1 MNISEL
7 LEEERKTFSTIPL
20 DICKYIYQRLKSSTP
35 IEYSKV
41 SPVSLSKILVD
52 IHGLKEFRELVT
64 KLFENLKKNE
74 GKYLVFYIAP
84 FGGSKS
90 QTFEYVKEIVKKI
103 DSSHGIIEFSFSAST
118 RIFSLLKTIV
128 LTISALLLSSNEII
142 ESEKEQLLEI
152 LAEYRLAER
161 KISEEKEHVE
171 SLVDE
176 ILPIISSLIDIVNK
190 KSWIILIQVDECDL
204 WYGNYSKY
212 KEFGKLFRE
221 IYDRASRVLYIFYTT
236 TEAYYQL
243 RKWSAIDPF
252 LNRTFSGAFTVAS
265 PGKYLDKVSYAVAK
279 LAALIERVKETKF
292 SPKELN
298 LVHKVI
304 SYKKLDTTL
313 DIRRCNLMIIS
324 LLEKIMLFNK
334 YKLFEIGEEKFKTG
348 EGLEIAA
355 EGIIS
360 EVLYRIPGIIFI
372 RTPVDSAEGYIELS
386 KGKIPVKIIASD
398 TDIEALNKLLNKYS
412 KIIVI
417 NLIGKDFSYNPK
429 IASLNIEFEEIL
441 YPLVGIICSDQL
453 TNSEREKLFREYADF
468 FRSVT
473 ELDSLMESEVIE
485 LTLEE
490 KPVEE
495 KIEVPEKVEE
505 VIKVSKE
512 DYLSILLDFI
522 QSWRSIRSVC
532 KFLKKDEKY
541 VRELVEKYRK
551 YFYIKGSRIYR
562 RK

>member
-20 DICKYIYQRLKSSTP
+20 DTCKYIYRRLKSSTP

-64 KLFENLKKNE
+64 KLFEDLRKDE

-90 QTFEYVKEIVKKI
+90 QTFEYVKEIVKKM
-103 DSSHGIIEFSFSAST
+103 DSSHRIVEFSFSAST
-118 RIFSLLKTIV
+118 RILSLLKTIV
-128 LTISALLLSSNEII
+128 LTISALLLSSSEIT

-161 KISEEKEHVE
+161 KISEEREQTE
-171 SLVDE
+171 SLVNE
-176 ILPIISSLIDIVNK
+176 ILPVISSLIDIINER
-190 KSWIILIQVDECDL
+190 SWIILIQVDECDL

-212 KEFGKLFRE
+212 KEFGKIFRE

-252 LNRTFSGAFTVAS
+252 LNRTFGGAYTVAS

-279 LAALIERVKETKF
+279 LAALIEKVKEVQF
-292 SPKELN
+292 SPRELG
-298 LVHKVI
+298 LVYNIIMH
-304 SYKKLDTTL
+304 KKLNITL

-334 YKLFEIGEEKFKTG
+334 YKLFEIGEEKFKTR

-355 EGIIS
+355 EGIIN
-360 EVLYRIPGIIFI
+360 EVFYRIPGIVFI
-372 RTPVDSAEGYIELS
+372 RTPVNSAEGYIELS

-398 TDIEALNKLLNKYS
+398 TDIEVLNKLLSKYS
-412 KIIVI
+412 KIMVI
-417 NLIGKDFSYNPK
+417 NLTRKDFSYNPK
-429 IASLNIEFEEIL
+429 IVSLNIDFEEIL
-441 YPLVGIICSDQL
+441 YPLVGIICNTQL
-453 TNSEREKLFREYADF
+453 TSSEREKLFREYANF

-490 KPVEE
+490 KLIEE
-495 KIEVPEKVEE
+495 KIEGPRRLEE
-505 VIKVSKE
+505 VIKVPKE

-522 QSWRSIRSVC
+522 QSWRSIRNVC
-532 KFLKKDEKY
+532 KLLKKDEKY